1 MKKLLLAVVV
11 AFMSLT
17 AINAQVLSSTAW
29 TKTFT
34 TVENASD
41 ATSGVMAI
49 DNNGN
54 LYVSGALTTT
64 ATFGSFELEPIGLAS
79 YIVKYDAAGN
89 VVWAT
94 AIQGAATVTAMDAD
108 AAGNLYVAGS
118 FTDMIYVCNAGA
130 QTYQELTGSAD
141 QTSAFVVKY
150 NANGT
155 VASAQEIMP
164 TTNQDVLDSWGY
176 YDTPY
181 FRINKV
187 VAANNKVYVSA
198 IYVGDVNICSSL
210 SLKGKYNFVWGF
222 MYADLPSAVVFSL
235 DANEMDSP
243 TLVANMSSK
252 EDFTTDMQYAV
263 TTVNFA
269 VVGSDVYV
277 AFQGYGEFVCETL
290 DKTKEVSFFVDGYG
304 TNEHG
309 ALVAKV
315 GATSQFC
322 SYNNISTDITSDSY
336 DKISAMNVVGGN
348 LYIVGTFR
356 GYCPFDNTLSTV
368 NNGEEVSTSNIY
380 VASFKTSDLSS
391 NWVVATPDK
400 NDVVNQQYEN
410 VVGAMIY
417 PNEVRIVA
425 NVKKISDYSVVSAS
439 NTVVSFD
446 GAVSTLAEEQAT
458 AIAYKGDKA
467 ASVLNNGTTSTLKYG
482 KINVSKEETE
492 EEIMVI
498 NGEILKT
505 NMWNSSISAVE
516 QAGDA
521 VVSSPS
527 AIDAEGN
534 LYVTGTMNQDFD
546 FAGNTIPNLGI
557 GAYVAKYDIQGNEKY
572 AFAIY
577 GAVDITAIAAGPE
590 GDLYVAGSFTDEV
603 YVTDVEGVEGE
614 YEVITGEYGD
624 YFVEKPSAFLARY
637 DANGNLLSVKTYNA
651 SHSYGFSA
659 EEFWGDIPYVTIDKI
674 VAVGEQVYVQFI
686 TNGDITVGD
695 LTFEAKYFVYFY
707 TAYMDSKYSAIVM
720 FDEELGYTEKIAE
733 VGLAYD
739 DNFVTS
745 KYEAVD
751 FTVDKEVVYIAA
763 MGYGDLAVSSS
774 VETKEASFMVDD
786 FEGLTE
792 HGAFVAK
799 VEDGSVELAKFSNI
813 SNSAWA
819 SFYSI
824 SGIDVYAGKMFIA
837 GTFNET
843 LAFDNA
849 KAAIGASDVYVVT
862 LDAATLEKEWVKT
875 DAIDEGATNT
885 YYEEATGMVLYKG
898 NVYVVANVVNMNTE
912 LVTETLNYNV
922 SANGNMSTGIVRYAT
937 AMAYSDDYAVLVN
950 VDGTNTNISFFSY
963 EWISGV
969 EEAVVSETSNITY
982 INGVYFFAEPVNA
995 EIYDVQGRCV
1005 KAAKAAT
1012 EIATAGLNKGVYILK
1027 AGNEVVK
1034 FVK

>member
-1 MKKLLLAVVV
+1 MAV
-11 AFMSLT
+11 
-17 AINAQVLSSTAW
+17 
-29 TKTFT
+29 
-34 TVENASD
+34 
-41 ATSGVMAI
+41 
-49 DNNGN
+49 
-54 LYVSGALTTT
+54 
-64 ATFGSFELEPIGLAS
+64 
-79 YIVKYDAAGN
+79 
-89 VVWAT
+89 
-94 AIQGAATVTAMDAD
+94 
-108 AAGNLYVAGS
+108 
-118 FTDMIYVCNAGA
+118 
-130 QTYQELTGSAD
+130 
-141 QTSAFVVKY
+141 
-150 NANGT
+150 
-155 VASAQEIMP
+155 
-164 TTNQDVLDSWGY
+164 
-176 YDTPY
+176 
-181 FRINKV
+181 
-187 VAANNKVYVSA
+187 
-198 IYVGDVNICSSL
+198 
-210 SLKGKYNFVWGF
+210 
-222 MYADLPSAVVFSL
+222 
-235 DANEMDSP
+235 
-243 TLVANMSSK
+243 
-252 EDFTTDMQYAV
+252 
-263 TTVNFA
+263 
-269 VVGSDVYV
+269 
-277 AFQGYGEFVCETL
+277 
-290 DKTKEVSFFVDGYG
+290 
-304 TNEHG
+304 
-309 ALVAKV
+309 
-315 GATSQFC
+315 
-322 SYNNISTDITSDSY
+322 
-336 DKISAMNVVGGN
+336 
-348 LYIVGTFR
+348 
-356 GYCPFDNTLSTV
+356 
-368 NNGEEVSTSNIY
+368 
-380 VASFKTSDLSS
+380 
-391 NWVVATPDK
+391 
-400 NDVVNQQYEN
+400 
-410 VVGAMIY
+410 
-417 PNEVRIVA
+417 
-425 NVKKISDYSVVSAS
+425 
-439 NTVVSFD
+439 
-446 GAVSTLAEEQAT
+446 
-458 AIAYKGDKA
+458 
-467 ASVLNNGTTSTLKYG
+467 
-482 KINVSKEETE
+482 
-492 EEIMVI
+492 
-498 NGEILKT
+498 
-505 NMWNSSISAVE
+505 
-516 QAGDA
+516 
-521 VVSSPS
+521 
-527 AIDAEGN
+527 
-534 LYVTGTMNQDFD
+534 
-546 FAGNTIPNLGI
+546 
-557 GAYVAKYDIQGNEKY
+557 
-572 AFAIY
+572 
-577 GAVDITAIAAGPE
+577 GPE

-614 YEVITGEYGD
+614 YETITGEIGD
-624 YFVEKPSAFLARY
+624 SFVEKPSAFLARY
-637 DANGNLLSVKTYNA
+637 DANGNLISINTYNA
-651 SHSYGFSA
+651 THSYGFMA
-659 EEFWGDIPYVTIDKI
+659 EEYWGDIAYVAIDKI
-674 VAVGEQVYVQFI
+674 VAVGEQVYVEFVS
-686 TNGDITVGD
+686 NGDITVGD

-763 MGYGDLAVSSS
+763 MGYGDLSVSSS

-875 DAIDEGATNT
+875 DAKDEGATNT

-950 VDGTNTNISFFSY
+950 VNGTNTNISFFSY

-1005 KAAKAAT
+1005 KVAKAAT